1 MFEITSLTLWSFEN
15 ESFVYRFSAGVN
27 YIEGA
32 NDTGKT
38 AFFEFIDFMLGHE
51 DKNLSKIPWLNHISH
66 AEMLMK
72 LHDQECL
79 LVRSLDGQKNEVRVN
94 GTTQRVYDLADY
106 RETLNSFIC
115 PSQSAIEEFWE
126 YVDSEISYRTFT
138 LFNFLGENQQGRMHA
153 FFGRL
158 DELKYRVKERV
169 VFDFIFNKDPRRVI
183 ELERSVKQLSLE
195 QKVLSQ
201 RAEENDSMSAEIN
214 QGLSCLGAP
223 ITFNGENIN
232 DVREFI
238 SAYDVASDSYKNR
251 RKDELAASV
260 EGAAVLADQIKT
272 LDEMSAESSL
282 VEKQN
287 ERRIALLHSL
297 NEVIRDRPEYRELLE
312 PTQKLLQ
319 DLKETV
325 SLKSLKIH
333 KDILGKKKKQ
343 LEKVKGDLDRS
354 EAIMKPLDLDQ
365 KVKTAILV
373 SEYLRH
379 YNEDDI
385 EAKLKSLND
394 KLREYKQLLNQARWN
409 NDESRVAKVSE
420 TITSYY
426 KLAES
431 LSSFVTEDFRHEGFR
446 VDYVKE
452 GNALQPMYIVEDQD
466 SECYTGSKARHT
478 LLQLCGYCAFLKMLV
493 SSKRYPISPLLII
506 DHISASFDDE
516 NRNGIGAIL
525 NGFVEDMELN
535 SVQIFLFDSASPE
548 ALSIRPNRHIKL
560 AGRGKTGF
568 NPFISLNRPLAG

>member
-1 MFEITSLTLWSFEN
+1 MFEIASLTLWSSEN
-15 ESFVYRFSAGVN
+15 ESFAYRFSAGIN

-51 DKNLSKIPWLNHISH
+51 DRNLSEVPWLDHISH

-72 LHDQECL
+72 LDDQECL
-79 LVRSLDGQKNEVRVN
+79 LIRSLDGRKNEIRIN
-94 GTTQRVYDLADY
+94 GITQRIYDLSDY
-106 RETLNSFIC
+106 REALNSFVC

-158 DELKYRVKERV
+158 DELKYRVKERIM
-169 VFDFIFNKDPRRVI
+169 FDYIFNKDPRKVL
-183 ELERSVKQLSLE
+183 ELERNVKQLSLE
-195 QKVLSQ
+195 QKELS
-201 RAEENDSMSAEIN
+201 RKAEENNNLSAEIN
-214 QGLSCLGAP
+214 RGLSYLGAP
-223 ITFNGENIN
+223 IAFNGENLN
-232 DVREFI
+232 GVNEYI
-238 SAYDVASDSYKNR
+238 STYDVASDSYKNR

-297 NEVIRDRPEYRELLE
+297 NEIIRDRPEYRELLE

-325 SLKSLKIH
+325 SLKNLKIH

-354 EAIMKPLDLDQ
+354 KAIMKPLDFDQ

-373 SEYLRH
+373 SEYLRF

-385 EAKLKSLND
+385 ETKLKSLND

-409 NDESRVAKVSE
+409 IDDSRITEVSK
-420 TITSYY
+420 TITGYY
-426 KLAES
+426 QFAES
-431 LSSFVTEDFRHEGFR
+431 LSSFVAEDFRREGFR
-446 VDYVKE
+446 INYVKE
-452 GNALQPMYIVEDQD
+452 GNALQPMYVVEDQV

-493 SSKRYPISPLLII
+493 GSKRYPILPLLII
-506 DHISASFDDE
+506 DHVSASFDDE

-525 NGFVEDMELN
+525 NGFVEDIELSN
-535 SVQIFLFDSASPE
+535 VQVFLFDSASPE
-548 ALSIRPNRHIKL
+548 TLSIRPNRHIKL
-560 AGRGKTGF
+560 ADGRKTGF
-568 NPFISLNRPLAG
+568 NPFMSPNRLQVG